1 MRQHA
6 SSNNTARRAAGTR
19 RARTRTAR
27 HRRPAAVAAFQADRR
42 TAATIARSRTAV
54 AIPDPILLGAATW
67 LACGVVLLGLTPLP
81 LRVPQIGWSF
91 SFWALA
97 APLLVL
103 LALCIRRSRPRTRNE

>member
-6 SSNNTARRAAGTR
+6 SSNNTARRAADTR
-19 RARTRTAR
+19 RARTKPLR

-42 TAATIARSRTAV
+42 PAATITRSRTVPAV
-54 AIPDPILLGAATW
+54 PDPMLLGAATW

-81 LRVPQIGWSF
+81 LRDPQLGWSF

-97 APLLVL
+97 APLVVL
-103 LALCIRRSRPRTRNE
+103 LALCIRRCKPWTRDE